1 MRTLLDTCV
10 IIDWATDPQALE
22 DGVWNII
29 DDPENRLFISAE
41 TVRELVVHYNSKKLL
56 TKYWSNTKTMLE
68 TIENEYGVEVLPIT
82 RNVVATY
89 TGLQLNTAD
98 DHRDPSDHII
108 ISHAITERM
117 PLISSDKKFP
127 FYRNQGLDLI
137 EYWESIRTSKK
148 KIK

>member
-117 PLISSDKKFP
+117 PLISSDHKFR
-127 FYRNQGLDLI
+127 FYRSQGLDLI
-137 EYWESIRTSKK
+137 EY
-148 KIK
+148 

>member
-10 IIDWATDPQALE
+10 IIDWATDPQALD
-22 DGVWNII
+22 DGVWDII
-29 DDPENRLFISAE
+29 DDPENRIYISAE
-41 TVRELVVHYNSKKLL
+41 TVRELVVNYNTKKLL
-56 TKYWSNTKTMLE
+56 TKYWDNTKDMLN

-89 TGLQLNTAD
+89 TGLLLNDAQ

-108 ISHAITERM
+108 ISHAITERLT
-117 PLISSDKKFP
+117 LISSDEKFS

-137 EYWESIRTSKK
+137 EY
-148 KIK
+148 